1 MSLQSSTAPTTTAP
15 TTPPTPTR
23 RQSMRAIT
31 PASTDPKFIRPSNDS
46 RKALKVVMS
55 SESDQPGPPSKKKAP
70 IVLAAPFVLAKKT
83 QSITTAPTQ
92 VSKRDQNNPVEVDS
106 EPSSDRV
113 ETLMDLTQDSDE
125 ENAKVT
131 KKPRRKMKN
140 GESELDDVG
149 TFFHPPTFASEKDS
163 EATMFKCRWCH
174 NTYKKARGTRC
185 NLYKHQDG
193 DLTRAA
199 CSAATKPSAQGPNS
213 L

>member
-1 MSLQSSTAPTTTAP
+1 MH
-15 TTPPTPTR
+15 
-23 RQSMRAIT
+23 AIT

-46 RKALKVVMS
+46 RKALKVVML

-92 VSKRDQNNPVEVDS
+92 VSKRPKNPVEVDS
-106 EPSSDRV
+106 EPSSDGV

-149 TFFHPPTFASEKDS
+149 LSFIP
-163 EATMFKCRWCH
+163 
-174 NTYKKARGTRC
+174 
-185 NLYKHQDG
+185 Q
-193 DLTRAA
+193 
-199 CSAATKPSAQGPNS
+199 PSQVRR
-213 L
+213 